1 MCSCSGRKRRV
12 GNILWPR
19 GSARKSGSATRER
32 KGKQR
37 AKAQPLDQPAHVL
50 RIHTAS
56 TQSPLTNS
64 RCFII
69 PTPSHDRPDSE
80 AGKDVSGP
88 WWGWRDKEWDISIY
102 AGRGGRIRHLGE
114 APHGRLMER
123 WCLFCRSAFEIRCTS
138 LEFSR
143 YCSGMSAGRREVCA
157 SCSCHIWSVCT

>member
-1 MCSCSGRKRRV
+1 VGGREGWEIYSGLEAVQGRAV
-12 GNILWPR
+12 VQ
-19 GSARKSGSATRER
+19 RER
-32 KGKQR
+32 EKGKTASKSTAVR
-37 AKAQPLDQPAHVL
+37 STGS
-50 RIHTAS
+50 RTHTAS

-69 PTPSHDRPDSE
+69 PTPSHDRPDSG

-102 AGRGGRIRHLGE
+102 VGRGGRIRHLGE

-123 WCLFCRSAFEIRCTS
+123 WCLFCRSAFEIHCTS

-157 SCSCHIWSVCT
+157 SFSCHVSSVCT